1 MQVSHLEFLQEQ
13 DALQLSSWLEK
24 MMPTRTG
31 SDSTAD
37 FESAGFDIDFG
48 FDLIRIVSLTV
59 ALTAHRDLD
68 CSTDRRPCQR
78 CPNSSRPSGL

>member
-48 FDLIRIVSLTV
+48 FDLI
-59 ALTAHRDLD
+59 
-68 CSTDRRPCQR
+68 
-78 CPNSSRPSGL
+78 